1 MIMKNHIFLFAIVA
15 SLAGCTNPY
24 DSNFGP
30 ASSRPKSELGQIAAA
45 YQYCRAGAEAR
56 ANSGVPDPA
65 LCPVY
70 RQLLASIPESEIPD
84 VGNKAE
90 NQLIAEARRQALR

>member
-1 MIMKNHIFLFAIVA
+1 MENYFILLAIVA
-15 SLAGCTNPY
+15 SLTGCTNPY

-30 ASSRPKSELGQIAAA
+30 ASRPKSELGQIAAA
-45 YQYCRAGAEAR
+45 YQYCRSGAEAR
-56 ANSGVPDPA
+56 EHSGVPDPA

-84 VGNKAE
+84 VGNARE

>member
-1 MIMKNHIFLFAIVA
+1 MENHFLLIAIVA
-15 SLAGCTNPY
+15 SLTGCANPY

-30 ASSRPKSELGQIAAA
+30 ASRPKSELGQIAAA
-45 YQYCRAGAEAR
+45 YQYCRSGAEAR

-70 RQLLASIPESEIPD
+70 RRLLSSIPENEVPD

-90 NQLIAEARRQALR
+90 NQLIAEARRAALR

>member
-1 MIMKNHIFLFAIVA
+1 MKNHIVLLAIVA
-15 SLAGCTNPY
+15 SLTGCTNPY

-30 ASSRPKSELGQIAAA
+30 ASRPKSELGQIAAA
-45 YQYCRAGAEAR
+45 YQYCRSGAEAR
-56 ANSGVPDPA
+56 ENSGIPDPA
-65 LCPVY
+65 LCSVY
-70 RQLLASIPESEIPD
+70 RQLLASIPESEMPD